1 MKGKMIKMQN
11 NYQLVTILKD
21 KSFEIDLQRL
31 FSKYK
36 SIYKTKMGFQK
47 DWNSC
52 SITPIGKNI
61 IKTL

>member
-1 MKGKMIKMQN
+1 MII
-11 NYQLVTILKD
+11 NYYLVTIIND
-21 KSFEIDLQRL
+21 KSFDIDLQRL

-36 SIYKTKMGFQK
+36 SIYKTKMGFPK
-47 DWNSC
+47 DWNSF